1 MSTISVIGDW
11 QNAWV
16 TAACL
21 ASFGHKV
28 TLVSRMPELSLHE
41 PYLDQIVERTTAA
54 GTFRR
59 IHPEQHTDGNVQD
72 EYGWIALDTPLDEE
86 GGPNVD
92 PVKLAAIRACIR
104 CEKIIVSSQVPLGF
118 CQKLEENL
126 RRPVAYVPENMRLG
140 AGVEMFMS
148 PDRVV
153 IGASD
158 RAYGQEIAEIF
169 RPILLLPMLVD
180 LPTAEMIKH
189 ATNAFLATS
198 ISLVNE
204 LARVG
209 RPFDVDMR
217 AVEQALKADSRI
229 GPKAYV
235 RAGGGFAGGT
245 LERDLKALQRVGPL
259 PRDRHDRPTRLIDAV
274 LAVNAELPH
283 PWASSCRCQAC
294 WQVSRD

>member
-28 TLVSRMPELSLHE
+28 TLVSCAPKLDLHE
-41 PYLDQIVERTTAA
+41 PRLDQIVERTTEA
-54 GTFRR
+54 GFFRR

-86 GGPNVD
+86 GGPDVE
-92 PVKLAAIRACIR
+92 PVRLAAVRACIR

-118 CQKLEENL
+118 CRKLEENL

-140 AGVEMFMS
+140 AGVETFMA
-148 PDRVV
+148 REVV
-153 IGASD
+153 VGATTRTYALEVSKIL
-158 RAYGQEIAEIF
+158 GEMGCF
-169 RPILLLPMLVD
+169 RSLLFVD

-204 LARVG
+204 LARIG
-209 RPFDVDMR
+209 RPFDVDMS
-217 AVEQALKADSRI
+217 AVEQALRADSRI

-235 RAGGGFAGGT
+235 RAGAGFAGGT
-245 LERDLKALQRVGPL
+245 LERDLKALQRVGEQ
-259 PRDRHDRPTRLIDAV
+259 TRIVDAV

-283 PWASSCRCQAC
+283 PWASSCRCKTCTQESSS
-294 WQVSRD
+294 SRRP